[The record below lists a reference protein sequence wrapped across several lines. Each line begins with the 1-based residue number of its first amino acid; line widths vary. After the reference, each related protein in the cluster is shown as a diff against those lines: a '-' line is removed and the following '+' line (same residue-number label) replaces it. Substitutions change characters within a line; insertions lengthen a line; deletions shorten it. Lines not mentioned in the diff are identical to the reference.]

1 MTRFKTAISFGDN
14 EVGFAVGRNKK
25 ESKLNTCKHILE
37 AMVPILYEDW
47 QKAHLPGAQKM

>member
-25 ESKLNTCKHILE
+25 ESKLNACKHILE

-47 QKAHLPGAQKM
+47 QKAH